1 MKLFKGKKGHISWK
15 SHRKSGKLYCGSQEV
30 EKKKTPW
37 HIALLMGSTENEKKG
52 CNSAPDKKYK
62 GTLLSLSF
70 KVWENK
76 VFFALYILPKGL
88 RYRHFLK
95 SRMAPCWCGQQKIR
109 GWLYL
114 SLWAKIEKSKDN
126 LLSSNFKVRENKV
139 PFVLFF

>member
-1 MKLFKGKKGHISWK
+1 MILSDNLCV
-15 SHRKSGKLYCGSQEV
+15 RKVQFIRTRVMTTWPLNLAHC
-30 EKKKTPW
+30 
-37 HIALLMGSTENEKKG
+37 ALLMWPTENEKKG
-52 CNSAPDKKYK
+52 YNSAPGKKLKKYK
-62 GTLLSLSF
+62 GTLFSSIF

-114 SLWAKIEKSKDN
+114 SLRAKIEKSKDN